1 MRRRGLSV
9 VVLLALMTPFPVA
22 QADDASGGAS
32 LPLTDRPDVAQ
43 PQIEDP
49 ISDAELADLETIA
62 NQTGMS
68 LRAAIDRYAW
78 NDNFALAV
86 SAVREAAPE
95 AFTGAEIVDGGRAWI
110 AFTIDAPER
119 AMNIIDAFEESHA
132 GVTVEVRT
140 DLRFTEDELERAI
153 TTIHY
158 AILDYAH
165 VRDASTSFD
174 VDMRQITTVVLLDS
188 GVTDSVL
195 DDLRATANES
205 LIDSGLAGVLDSIE
219 MSVIRSNLPT
229 LAVTDQDQT
238 PNQPSSR
245 AVAK

>member
-22 QADDASGGAS
+22 QSDDAAGAS
-32 LPLTDRPDVAQ
+32 LPLTGRPDVAQ

-49 ISDAELADLETIA
+49 ISAAELADLETIA
-62 NQTGMS
+62 NQTGIS
-68 LRAAIDRYAW
+68 LQAAIDRYAW
-78 NDNFALAV
+78 NDNFALLV

-95 AFTGAEIVDGGRAWI
+95 ALTGAEIVDGGRAWI
-110 AFTIDAPER
+110 AFTTDAPER

-140 DLRFTEDELERAI
+140 DLRFTEDELERAVA
-153 TTIHY
+153 TIHY
-158 AILDYAH
+158 ATLEGAH

-174 VDMRQITTVVLLDS
+174 VDMRQITTVVVLDS

-205 LIDSGLAGVLDSIE
+205 LIDSGLAGILDSIE
-219 MSVIRSNLPT
+219 MSVIRST
-229 LAVTDQDQT
+229 SRHWAVTDQDHT
-238 PNQPSSR
+238 PSQPSRR